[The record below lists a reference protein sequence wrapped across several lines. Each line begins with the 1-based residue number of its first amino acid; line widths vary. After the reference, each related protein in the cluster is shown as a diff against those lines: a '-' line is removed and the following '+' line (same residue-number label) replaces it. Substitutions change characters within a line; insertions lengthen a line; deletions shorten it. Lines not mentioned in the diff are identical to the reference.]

1 MTHCKSLGQAR
12 LIFNNEI
19 PIILLRACCFK
30 NIAVMMSIKS
40 FQKERNINKR
50 IKILAM
56 VSSMKIQLKPTAGIL
71 TSIKLWCIASY
82 CVLKGEIGVK
92 KLFPNHKSCVC
103 VRNQS
108 ECWISMN
115 YFKIKQPL

>member
-1 MTHCKSLGQAR
+1 MGLQLKSKTVIR
-12 LIFNNEI
+12 LFQ
-19 PIILLRACCFK
+19 FK
-30 NIAVMMSIKS
+30 NSVK
-40 FQKERNINKR
+40 
-50 IKILAM
+50 L
-56 VSSMKIQLKPTAGIL
+56 PTAAIL
-71 TSIKLWCIASY
+71 TSIKLCCIASH

>member
-1 MTHCKSLGQAR
+1 
-12 LIFNNEI
+12 
-19 PIILLRACCFK
+19 
-30 NIAVMMSIKS
+30 
-40 FQKERNINKR
+40 
-50 IKILAM
+50 M

-71 TSIKLWCIASY
+71 TSIKPWCIASY

-92 KLFPNHKSCVC
+92 KLFPNHKSRVC